1 MPCISQEAPSS
12 PVPKA
17 PSASLTA
24 SILSKKVVENL
35 SALVMDVK
43 FGGAAVFPSQ
53 AKARELARALVSG
66 CAQGASAGRVSPYRP
81 SLPSITEQSAPCVP
95 QPHPLSR
102 PVSPWP
108 LPAPGFPTPSSSF
121 TPYSV
126 TLPNKAGMAPGLG
139 NPPWLLAPG
148 RYTVFLTPT
157 SEVGHIAC
165 FTAPPTPTTKPF
177 WDPLTPGEL
186 APKRAA
192 PSGVW

>member
-66 CAQGASAGRVSPYRP
+66 CAQGASLGRVSPYGP
-81 SLPSITEQSAPCVP
+81 SHPFTTEQSASCC
-95 QPHPLSR
+95 LSHTH
-102 PVSPWP
+102 SAGLCHHGLCQHLASP
-108 LPAPGFPTPSSSF
+108 LPVPPS
-121 TPYSV
+121 
-126 TLPNKAGMAPGLG
+126 
-139 NPPWLLAPG
+139 
-148 RYTVFLTPT
+148 
-157 SEVGHIAC
+157 
-165 FTAPPTPTTKPF
+165 PPTQ
-177 WDPLTPGEL
+177 
-186 APKRAA
+186 
-192 PSGVW
+192 